1 MTIGCIGIGLL
12 GTALATRLA
21 AAEHQLTGYDPDPAA
36 AARLGA
42 LGGRA
47 LSSAA
52 DVAVSA
58 GVLIWSLPGPV
69 QVRETVRAVD
79 PFVQEGAIILDTT
92 TGDPGDVERHA
103 ALFAVRGVHY
113 LDCEIGGSSRQT
125 AAGEAIILCGGD
137 QQAFSACR
145 SILDAISSRIFH
157 TGPAGTGTRMK
168 LALNIAIGLHRA
180 VLAES
185 LSFAERNG
193 IDPAIA
199 LEILKSGPA
208 YSKAMDVKGHKMLSG
223 DFTPEA
229 RLAQHLKDVRLI
241 LDVGRSAGA
250 RLPLSELHEQLLAEA
265 VERGLGAADNS
276 AVIEL
281 YRNLKPS

>member
-21 AAEHQLTGYDPDPAA
+21 AAGHQLTGYDPDPAA

-69 QVRETVRAVD
+69 QVRETVKAID
-79 PFVQEGAIILDTT
+79 PFVRDGSILLDTT
-92 TGDPGDVERHA
+92 TGDPGDVVRHA
-103 ALFAVRGVHY
+103 ALFAARGVHY

-137 QQAFSACR
+137 PQAFSACR
-145 SILDAISSRIFH
+145 GILDAISSRIFH

-193 IDPAIA
+193 IDPAVA

-241 LDVGRSAGA
+241 LDAGRSAGA